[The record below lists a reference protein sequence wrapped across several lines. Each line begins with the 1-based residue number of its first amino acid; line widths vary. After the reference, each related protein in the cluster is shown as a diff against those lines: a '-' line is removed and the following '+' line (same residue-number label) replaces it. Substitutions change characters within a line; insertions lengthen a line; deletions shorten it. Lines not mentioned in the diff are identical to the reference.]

1 MTGGHSEF
9 VLISP
14 LPLIVCTGGYLGSF
28 SLAPASEVLVSTL
41 SIVAR
46 LGLGNRRRTKQ
57 GRLSGG
63 HVGVDLLW
71 NKRYKFV
78 VFKKKLVSLDVF
90 INIWSAL
97 LVR

>member
-14 LPLIVCTGGYLGSF
+14 LPLIFCTGGYLGSF

-63 HVGVDLLW
+63 HVAVDFFGTNGINLLSS
-71 NKRYKFV
+71 RR
-78 VFKKKLVSLDVF
+78 SLYP
-90 INIWSAL
+90 
-97 LVR
+97 